1 MKLYFHRSAEFLLLC
16 ALFALPNSIRAQ
28 DQRTSPIDALLLMDA
43 TPAMNSVRRE
53 AIDWVCTS
61 FVDGILQNGDRIT
74 LWSVSEQPG
83 ELISQTISSNA
94 DKDSL
99 KAIIQSI
106 AEAPGPANYKL
117 ALGIAAE
124 REKKRTDRDR
134 IFFTLLVGV
143 YFEEMDANQGKVSYN
158 GIDLLKNSRV
168 TDFPGWKA
176 IVVGLGLD
184 DAINKAAAIYN
195 DKPPAASSEAQGR

>member
-1 MKLYFHRSAEFLLLC
+1 
-16 ALFALPNSIRAQ
+16 
-28 DQRTSPIDALLLMDA
+28 MDA

-61 FVDGILQNGDRIT
+61 IVDGILQNGDRIT
-74 LWSVSEQPG
+74 LWSVSERPG
-83 ELISQTISSNA
+83 ELISQTISSSA

-134 IFFTLLVGV
+134 IFFTLLVGA
-143 YFEEMDANQGKVSYN
+143 YIEEMDANQGKVSYN
-158 GIDLLKNSRV
+158 GIDLLKYSRV
-168 TDFPGWKA
+168 LDFPGWKA

-195 DKPPAASSEAQGR
+195 DTPSAASSEAQGR